1 MSSPLW
7 PSPIVLPPE
16 ADLSGAPESESLAF
30 LSETIV
36 ANLIVGV
43 VVQRL
48 DGEIVSANEAACVI
62 LSLTME
68 QLCGRTS
75 FDPSWRA
82 VDGEGEFLPGKRHPA
97 MVTIE
102 SGQASQSVMGIYSG
116 SESVTW
122 IDAYSTPILDSD
134 MNLVGVSTAFV
145 NITELRFALAREKET
160 KKYYERLS
168 SEASD
173 IVLTLGANGEILTAS
188 ASAEALFGLPM
199 ETILGSALES
209 LLPADAEDTV
219 RTLIS
224 NVSAVASGSGRVVV
238 QMQSTGVGF
247 RAYDLA
253 LKNLMNDPVSQFL
266 ICTFRDVDQL
276 FNLQADLTKANAEL
290 SRTIT
295 ELERAAS
302 IDGYLAEA
310 VDMLV
315 RCQNL
320 TEVGEVIW
328 DCLHRVFIDSTLS
341 LYLVESAGT
350 ELRLFR
356 QEGTEF
362 ERVAVLADKCWGIRT
377 RHVHLNAHNGVRCDH
392 FVPENCS
399 VCLPFFF
406 ESRLV
411 AWAQIERDGED
422 CETLEKSADKIFRR
436 LLHSIPPET
445 LQLVLPS

>member
-1 MSSPLW
+1 
-7 PSPIVLPPE
+7 
-16 ADLSGAPESESLAF
+16 
-30 LSETIV
+30 
-36 ANLIVGV
+36 
-43 VVQRL
+43 
-48 DGEIVSANEAACVI
+48 
-62 LSLTME
+62 
-68 QLCGRTS
+68 
-75 FDPSWRA
+75 
-82 VDGEGEFLPGKRHPA
+82 
-97 MVTIE
+97 
-102 SGQASQSVMGIYSG
+102 
-116 SESVTW
+116 VTW
-122 IDAYSTPILDSD
+122 IDAYATPILDSD

-145 NITELRFALAREKET
+145 NITELRLALAREKET
-160 KKYYERLS
+160 KQYYERLS

-173 IVLTLGANGEILTAS
+173 IVLTLGANGEVLTAS

-238 QMQSTGVGF
+238 QMQSPVAGL

-276 FNLQADLTKANAEL
+276 FNLQADLTEANAEL

-302 IDGYLAEA
+302 IDGYLADA
-310 VDMLV
+310 LDLLV

-320 TEVGEVIW
+320 TELGEVIW
-328 DCLHRVFIDSTLS
+328 DCVNRIFIDSNIA
-341 LYLVESAGT
+341 LYLVESGGT

-356 QEGTEF
+356 QAGTEF
-362 ERVAVLADKCWGIRT
+362 EHTSVLAEKCWGIRT
-377 RHVHLNAHNGVRCDH
+377 RHVHLNAHNGVRCEH
-392 FVPENCS
+392 FVPEKCS

-436 LLHSIPPET
+436 LLPSIPPET
-445 LQLVLPS
+445 LEVVLPS